1 MPAITSTESRVS
13 IQSQNPPSISHP
25 MEYASRPRPAS
36 SIRKVPKPRPRAQS
50 APQPSTVI
58 VDDPPMPPIN
68 PQKRPR
74 ASNFTAPSDSSSRR
88 TSTPPHTLPS
98 PPTDVR
104 RKPRSSNFVSRV
116 RNTFA
121 PRNRS
126 PPPPEPPTPKPPS
139 PTWGRTP
146 SPTPSSPQP
155 STSSKPL
162 PPASPPLPLSFWRG

>member
-13 IQSQNPPSISHP
+13 IQSQNPPSISRP

-74 ASNFTAPSDSSSRR
+74 ASNFTAPSDSSSRG
-88 TSTPPHTLPS
+88 TGTPPHTLPS

-104 RKPRSSNFVSRV
+104 RKPRSLNFVSRV

-126 PPPPEPPTPKPPS
+126 PPEPPTPKPPS

-155 STSSKPL
+155 STSAKPL